1 MNKRIVSLVICLIFA
16 LSAMSVSAKTIQFTM
31 NSTDADI
38 LEDKVT
44 TQVIETA
51 PYTKNDR
58 TMVPVRL
65 INEQFGATVG
75 WDENTKTVTITKGAD
90 VISLTLDNNSAIVN
104 GEAVILDAAPEQVND
119 RTMVPVRFISET
131 LGYNVKYVESTEQVL
146 ITDEKPLFEIYGV
159 KIFPCEFGAMANFE
173 KQSYIINEEN
183 VGEFVATELN
193 NFENHYKLVGSI
205 TEEDKNNG
213 VVLSYELKNQFRKAV
228 PKYMENCSDV
238 ALSGA
243 MALVIENM
251 NLSGIYQNY
260 LYDKAMA
267 SIDDKA
273 VLDEYKNNYVCAK
286 HILVSNTNENAK
298 KNIEEIKKALKG
310 KADFDS
316 LIAQYGED
324 PGMENNPGGYVFTKD
339 EMVQEFEKSAFELKE
354 NEVSG
359 AVETTYGT
367 HFIKKLPLP
376 EITESVS
383 AKIKEALAYPGL
395 VELINS
401 KVAVSDAKSNYTIEE
416 LAELIK

>member
-1 MNKRIVSLVICLIFA
+1 MNKRVVALVICFVFMV
-16 LSAMSVSAKTIQFTM
+16 SSMSVSAKTLQFTM

-75 WDENTKTVTITKGAD
+75 WDEDTKTVTITKGAD
-90 VISLTLDNNSAIVN
+90 VINLILNNDVAVVN
-104 GEAVILDAAPEQVND
+104 GEAVTLDAAPEQVNN
-119 RTMVPVRFISET
+119 RTMVPVRFVSET

-146 ITDEKPLFEIYGV
+146 ITDEKPLFEINGV
-159 KIFPCEFGAMANFE
+159 KIFPCEFGAMVNFE
-173 KQSYIINEEN
+173 KQSYMINEEN
-183 VGEFVATELN
+183 ISDFVATELA
-193 NFENHYKLVGSI
+193 NFENHYKLVGAIS
-205 TEEDKNNG
+205 EEDKNNG
-213 VVLSYELKNQFRKAV
+213 VALGWELKNQFRKAV

-260 LYDKAMA
+260 LFDKVME
-267 SIDDKA
+267 SVDDKA

-286 HILVSNTNENAK
+286 HILVSKENENAK
-298 KNIEEIKKALKG
+298 KNIEEIEKALKN
-310 KADFDS
+310 KTDFDS
-316 LIAQYGED
+316 LVVKYGED
-324 PGMENNPGGYVFTKD
+324 PGMANNPNGYVFTKG
-339 EMVQEFEKSAFELKE
+339 EMVEEFEKSAFELKE

-359 AVETTYGT
+359 AVETSYGT

-376 EITESVS
+376 EITESISIVI
-383 AKIKEALAYPGL
+383 AEKLAYPAL
-395 VELINS
+395 VEAINA
-401 KVAVSDAKSNYTIEE
+401 KVAGVNAQANYTIEE
-416 LAELIK
+416 LAGLIK